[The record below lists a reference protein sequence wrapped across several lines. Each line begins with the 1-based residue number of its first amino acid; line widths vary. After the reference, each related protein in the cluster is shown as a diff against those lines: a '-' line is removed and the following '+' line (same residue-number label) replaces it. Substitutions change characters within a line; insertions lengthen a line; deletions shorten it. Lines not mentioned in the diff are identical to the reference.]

1 MKGGKKYTVNNSLSF
16 FQGIRDNMRIGRH
29 IKKKLPLELRY
40 MKGKLSASNSD
51 QSILYLTVHRCA
63 SQYII
68 SIIKKIIADSDKKH
82 IDVGSYFWRGGKPY
96 REPEKVFE
104 KHGYIFGPF
113 YGFDE
118 EEFAVPVPDLDDFKI
133 LLMLRDPRDVL
144 TSYYFHHA
152 HELYH
157 NPAQESVILER
168 SRGTLNKTIDDW
180 VMEKSAIFSYRY
192 KTYLDIAG
200 KPNVLLLKY
209 EDMIKDFNSWLDA
222 FSGFLNVHASA
233 GTLSSIRKK
242 ADFSVQKERVDA
254 HKRQVAPGDHKR
266 KLKEETINLLN
277 AQFSEILRALNYE

>member
-1 MKGGKKYTVNNSLSF
+1 MKGGEEYTMNNSLSF
-16 FQGIRDNMRIGRH
+16 FQDIRDNIRIGRH
-29 IKKKLPLELRY
+29 IKKKLPNELLY

-51 QSILYLTVHRCA
+51 KSILYLTVHRCA
-63 SQYII
+63 SQYIL

-82 IDVGSYFWRGGKPY
+82 INVGSYFWRGGKPY

-118 EEFAVPVPDLDDFKI
+118 EEFVVPIPYLDDFKI

-152 HELYH
+152 YELYH
-157 NPAQESVILER
+157 NPTKEGAILER
-168 SRGTLNKTIDDW
+168 SRDTLNKTVDDW
-180 VMEKSAIFSYRY
+180 VIEKADIFKYRY
-192 KTYLDIAG
+192 RTYLDIAA

-209 EDMIKDFNSWLDA
+209 EDMIKDFNNWLDA

-233 GTLSSIRKK
+233 GTLSNIRQK
-242 ADFSVQKERVDA
+242 ADFSVQKEKVEA
-254 HKRQVAPGDHKR
+254 HKRQVTPGDHKR

-277 AQFSEILRALNYE
+277 AQFSEILHALNYE